1 MSAKL
6 TSPDV
11 NKKLF
16 DIINKILSHDPNY
29 IAKKAT

>member
-1 MSAKL
+1 MSGKL
-6 TSPDV
+6 ASPDV

-29 IAKKAT
+29 IAKEAT